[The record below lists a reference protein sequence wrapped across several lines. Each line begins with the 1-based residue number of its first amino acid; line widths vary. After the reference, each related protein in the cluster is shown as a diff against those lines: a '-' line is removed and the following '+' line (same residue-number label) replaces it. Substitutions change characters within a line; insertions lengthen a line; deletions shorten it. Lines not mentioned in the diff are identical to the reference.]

1 MSGKEPAMEA
11 ERFAALADAYG
22 GQLQRWPL
30 AERASAQR
38 FAATAAGRAILRRAG
53 MLDSMLDSYRIAAP
67 GPALHAAALRAAEL
81 DVVRQRRRRVWWL
94 GLGLAGVGLAGVA
107 AGLATVTI
115 VTPEVQPEHYVLDAN
130 ATAFGDVG
138 PDADTAEEDI

>member
-1 MSGKEPAMEA
+1 MEA

-22 GQLQRWPL
+22 GQLQRWPR

-38 FAATAAGRAILRRAG
+38 FAATAAGRAILRRAS

-67 GPALHAAALRAAEL
+67 GPALHARALRAAEL
-81 DVVRQRRRRVWWL
+81 DVVKQRRRRVWWL
-94 GLGLAGVGLAGVA
+94 GLGLAGAGLAGVA

-115 VTPEVQPEHYVLDAN
+115 VTPDAQPEHYVLDAN
-130 ATAFGDVG
+130 ATAFGDSG
-138 PDADTAEEDI
+138 PGADAAEEDI

>member
-38 FAATAAGRAILRRAG
+38 FAATAAGRAYSNSCSRKRPRGCGVFSHRCGLR
-53 MLDSMLDSYRIAAP
+53 
-67 GPALHAAALRAAEL
+67 
-81 DVVRQRRRRVWWL
+81 
-94 GLGLAGVGLAGVA
+94 
-107 AGLATVTI
+107 
-115 VTPEVQPEHYVLDAN
+115 
-130 ATAFGDVG
+130 
-138 PDADTAEEDI
+138 